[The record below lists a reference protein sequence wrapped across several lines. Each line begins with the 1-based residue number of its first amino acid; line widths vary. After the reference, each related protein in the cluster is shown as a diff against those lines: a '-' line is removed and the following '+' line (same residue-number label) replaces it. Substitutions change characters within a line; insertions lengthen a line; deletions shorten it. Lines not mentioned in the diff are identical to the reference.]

1 MTFAELTTPRVA
13 FLGAILLG
21 LILGVRAM
29 ITGLAHTREQLRT
42 SVVNL
47 PTIGGCLALFGF
59 VGYLLDRY
67 STLGMMTVVI
77 ISAIAALVAAAG
89 VAAIIN
95 GWALPSAARDVE
107 DARYVLQGH
116 VGRVSRAI
124 GTDHDGEIS
133 YSHDTDSFTTPARA
147 IDGRAID
154 LGTEIVIERIEDGVA
169 FVELWSVIEKQ
180 LEIE

>member
-1 MTFAELTTPRVA
+1 MTFAELATPRAA

-29 ITGLAHTREQLRT
+29 IIGLARTQEQLRA
-42 SVVNL
+42 SMFNL
-47 PTIGGCLALFGF
+47 PTIGGWFTLFGF

-67 STLGMMTVVI
+67 TSLGLMTVVI
-77 ISAIAALVAAAG
+77 IAALAALAAAG
-89 VAAIIN
+89 GVYALIN

-107 DARYVLQGH
+107 DERYVLQGH
-116 VGRVSRAI
+116 IGTVSLAI

-133 YSHDTDSFTTPARA
+133 YSHDASAYTTPARA
-147 IDGRAID
+147 IDGRSIEI
-154 LGTEIVIERIEDGVA
+154 GTEIVIERIENGVA

-180 LEIE
+180 LEME